1 MKKKDRLSAIA
12 ALLGLGGLA
21 PRVLFGT
28 SRPEPPS
35 ADAVI
40 DELRNPEARR
50 REPKVEKPLSPENR
64 ERRGFFAMLDK
75 LAGPRHE
82 TSKPVRKPKSI
93 RRPLRKAAKA
103 DRKRRGRLRRL
114 ARLVALRRT
123 GYAATSVA
131 STRAHHARLFAL
143 HKKAAAR

>member
-1 MKKKDRLSAIA
+1 MKKTGRIAEIA
-12 ALLGLGGLA
+12 ALLGLGGLS
-21 PRVLFGT
+21 PRVIFGAP
-28 SRPEPPS
+28 RPEPPS
-35 ADAVI
+35 MDELL
-40 DELRNPEARR
+40 DELRNPKRR

-93 RRPLRKAAKA
+93 RRPLRKAAKM

-114 ARLVALRRT
+114 ARLAALRRT

-131 STRAHHARLFAL
+131 PTRAHHAKLFSL
-143 HKKAAAR
+143 HKAAAR